1 MVASRRLV
9 LGRAGTYM
17 RVLFVCEYVCKYVY
31 MFYFFTVLDSMHKFS
46 KVDAR
51 RNVYAYIYVCVYQVF
66 VYIL

>member
-1 MVASRRLV
+1 
-9 LGRAGTYM
+9 M